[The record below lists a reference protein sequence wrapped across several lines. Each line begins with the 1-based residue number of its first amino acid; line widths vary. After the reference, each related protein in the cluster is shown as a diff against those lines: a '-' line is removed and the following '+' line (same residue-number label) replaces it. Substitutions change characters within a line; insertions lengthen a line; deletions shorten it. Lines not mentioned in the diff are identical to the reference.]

1 MCKSTSDRAALKVTA
16 VSVIHVNQTTKE
28 RKSYLITDSLLVF
41 SEFEILVFFT
51 LVLVLCDIDT
61 GDKNFKISMVS
72 KCLYHIKAKKTKL
85 DCDI

>member
-41 SEFEILVFFT
+41 SEFEFFCFFYSSISF
-51 LVLVLCDIDT
+51 CDIDT
-61 GDKNFKISMVS
+61 GDKNFKMSMVS
-72 KCLYHIKAKKTKL
+72 
-85 DCDI
+85 